1 MRNYNSIIFTIT
13 AFFMVISNNL
23 LAQIS
28 DFALT
33 EKNRHLYFEAE
44 LAGEPVNIMLESGI
58 PAFLIGRDFYEKTLS
73 KSDIQF
79 EPSTAKIVL
88 LNNKYDIS
96 FKGNGNLNVGNAIY
110 NGPIFIL
117 DNFDDFRIPVQNFRD
132 KQGNRATIGI
142 DIKNSLFR
150 VGVTTSQEKI
160 GKSYKIRTDASMGFI
175 IVTTPINM
183 HTTESTCQIKGDL
196 IIDFGNPSL
205 LFLMKQHKELAKAI
219 NKGKISLK
227 DAYDKDGNLIAQG
240 IYADEITIC
249 SNTYNNISIG
259 VSDKMKS
266 IKQLGFLGVPFFD
279 SLTIFDFDKGTMT
292 VYK

>member
-1 MRNYNSIIFTIT
+1 MRSFCSIISIIS
-13 AFFMVISNNL
+13 AFIMVFSNDL
-23 LAQIS
+23 PAQTT
-28 DFALT
+28 DFALS
-33 EKNRHLYFEAE
+33 EKNGHLYFEAE

-58 PAFLIGRDFYEKTLS
+58 PAFLIGRDFYEKAL
-73 KSDIQF
+73 KSDIQL
-79 EPSTAKIVL
+79 EPSTAKIAL

-96 FKGNGNLNVGNAIY
+96 FKGNGSLKVGNVIY

-142 DIKNSLFR
+142 DIKNGLFR
-150 VGVTTSQEKI
+150 VGVPASQEKTSKI
-160 GKSYKIRTDASMGFI
+160 YKIRTDASMGFI

-183 HTTESTCQIKGDL
+183 RTPESTCQIKGDL

-205 LFLMKQHKELAKAI
+205 LFLMKQHKELAKAV

-227 DAYDKDGNLIAQG
+227 NAYDKDGNLIAQG
-240 IYADEITIC
+240 IYAEEITIC
-249 SNTYNNISIG
+249 GNTYNNISIG

-292 VYK
+292 VCK